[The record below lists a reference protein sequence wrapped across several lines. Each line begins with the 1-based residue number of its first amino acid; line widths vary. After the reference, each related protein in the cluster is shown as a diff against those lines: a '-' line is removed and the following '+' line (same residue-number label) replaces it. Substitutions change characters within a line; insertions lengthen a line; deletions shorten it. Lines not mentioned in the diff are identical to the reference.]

1 VSTTPLSWG
10 AAASWLVS
18 CLKNGLHSVD
28 CAWTKSG
35 LVGSTGVFGGNFRFR
50 FRFAISQPRD
60 RNGAKR
66 QPCDQK

>member
-1 VSTTPLSWG
+1 LN
-10 AAASWLVS
+10 
-18 CLKNGLHSVD
+18 NGQHSVD
-28 CAWTKSG
+28 CAWTKNG
-35 LVGSTGVFGGNFRFR
+35 LVGSTGVFGGSHFRFR